1 MSDNENSAYEKL
13 TPARKALVDAVMKN
27 LENGVGLWEQGW
39 AGGGAPVSAISGKQY
54 NGVNRMFLMAATAE
68 RGYSDNRWVTFKQM
82 EDKGW
87 SFKRD
92 EEGRSRGKN
101 AGVSIEYFE
110 LRDKE
115 TKQPFD
121 RHTLDGMT
129 ADERNE
135 YMDENVYPIR
145 KYYRVF
151 NGDVI
156 EGIPE
161 RERVEHDPMGRN
173 DRAEALIDHWSETQS
188 PIKYGGS
195 MAYYS
200 LTKDEIHLPE
210 KKDFVDMPEFYSTA
224 LHEIGHS
231 TGHEKRLNRNLSG
244 AFGSAEYAE
253 EELRAEI
260 ASMFLEQDL
269 GVAASD
275 KHIENNSAYIG
286 AWKSK
291 IKEDPNVLFKAIADA
306 ERMTKFVMSKEK
318 EIKRETEPFAVVEET
333 DEYGETVYK
342 VKMCAEY
349 GQTQSALS
357 GYPFRSRDAL
367 MAEFGKMQEL
377 SFWKGKTFEEV
388 SLEELQAR
396 SIKRAEEQEQK
407 EERLTKIEEEKSEVF
422 LPPSAVAAAS
432 ETESASAA
440 RTVDMTGKGIESLT
454 RMEDRDLVERASKTK
469 QGAKFSALFNGVDV
483 LGSEEKNER
492 SLMARLA
499 VHTLD
504 KDKLMRVFKASGQ
517 YRDDKPNAYYE
528 KMATERKNGNG
539 RNAVRIRLA
548 RKACGTCCVCIGKS
562 GEIRKRKKLTVSK
575 TQFKEETVG
584 RQFTQNQRNRRRD
597 FHAA

>member
-161 RERVEHDPMGRN
+161 RERVEHDPTGRN

-291 IKEDPNVLFKAIADA
+291 IREDPNVLFKAIADA

-357 GYPFRSRDAL
+357 GYPFRSREAL

-499 VHTLD
+499 VYTSD

-528 KMATERKNGNG
+528 KMATEEMQFVSGLREKPAAPVASASAKAG
-539 RNAVRIRLA
+539 RYANA
-548 RKACGTCCVCIGKS
+548 KS
-562 GEIRKRKKLTVSK
+562 
-575 TQFKEETVG
+575 
-584 RQFTQNQRNRRRD
+584 
-597 FHAA
+597 